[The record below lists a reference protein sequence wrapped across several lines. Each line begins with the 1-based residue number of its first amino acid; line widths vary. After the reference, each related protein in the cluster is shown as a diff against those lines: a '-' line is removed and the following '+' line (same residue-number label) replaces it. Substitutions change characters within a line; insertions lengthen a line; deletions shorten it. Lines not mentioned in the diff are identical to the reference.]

1 MKKDMRHTE
10 SWTDWQTDTPI
21 GGIMKDYP
29 YFLTVISKEITLS
42 FLNVAVTCYF
52 LSFGL
57 GDVCIERNYLYKLRH
72 FFCDRKWH
80 LQSIIIVSYVY
91 VIYRLNEH
99 FMITLEF
106 IK

>member
-10 SWTDWQTDTPI
+10 SWTDRQTDTPI
-21 GGIMKDYP
+21 GGIMKGYP

-57 GDVCIERNYLYKLRH
+57 GDVCIERNYLYKQT
-72 FFCDRKWH
+72 FFVTEND
-80 LQSIIIVSYVY
+80 
-91 VIYRLNEH
+91 IYRASSSLMYMS
-99 FMITLEF
+99 FTD
-106 IK
+106 